1 MKTALLFSGQ
11 GSQYVGMLK
20 DVSEKYPEVQKMA
33 EIADNK
39 AGFKISQILYNGPA
53 DMLKETRFTQPAL
66 CLHSSAIF
74 SLVKD
79 KIEYSG
85 VAGHSVG
92 EYAALFAAG
101 VLSFE
106 DAMQLVSLRG
116 KLMFSTGQRYPG
128 TMFAVIGLED
138 EKVEEVCKKLS
149 DNEDGNV
156 VVPANH
162 NCPGQL
168 VVSGSAEFLREN
180 ANEFK
185 EAGARMVKELQVSG
199 AFHSPL
205 MQPAKDELE
214 NAIADTQFSDAKV
227 PVYVNISGK
236 PLTKADELRQAL
248 IDQLTSPVK
257 WTQTIKQMKD
267 DSFEKYIEIGPGNV
281 LQGLVKRTIE
291 GVEIE
296 GLDKAEDIEK
306 YK

>member
-128 TMFAVIGLED
+128 
-138 EKVEEVCKKLS
+138 
-149 DNEDGNV
+149 
-156 VVPANH
+156 
-162 NCPGQL
+162 
-168 VVSGSAEFLREN
+168 
-180 ANEFK
+180 
-185 EAGARMVKELQVSG
+185 
-199 AFHSPL
+199 
-205 MQPAKDELE
+205 
-214 NAIADTQFSDAKV
+214 
-227 PVYVNISGK
+227 
-236 PLTKADELRQAL
+236 
-248 IDQLTSPVK
+248 
-257 WTQTIKQMKD
+257 
-267 DSFEKYIEIGPGNV
+267 
-281 LQGLVKRTIE
+281 
-291 GVEIE
+291 
-296 GLDKAEDIEK
+296 
-306 YK
+306 